1 MVERVK
7 DNVGTTGDELVD
19 SERASAAGDGQ
30 SAAKPSA
37 KAGNADNKGETA
49 SSKGTIASGSGD
61 ENLTQASGGSVD

>member
-7 DNVGTTGDELVD
+7 DDVGTTGDELVE
-19 SERASAAGDGQ
+19 SERASTSGDGQ
-30 SAAKPSA
+30 SAAHSSA

-49 SSKGTIASGSGD
+49 SSKGTIAGGSGD